1 MSPGKGLEVWEIVDA
16 AFRFT
21 RHHAR
26 DLALA
31 AGPAIAAME
40 LLDYSVSVVERAFG
54 LDDPN
59 TPVPWLAWL
68 PLHLCYLVL
77 VTFFLSIASIAIVEL
92 VFGTGEHKRPR
103 LRVDRRSLRL
113 WGALFLAWLATFFIT
128 AGFQIAADL
137 LVTAGML
144 VDFDI
149 GYAIINSP
157 WYAPVFWALHFVIMV
172 MVLARL
178 SFFAPPVAVVEGRK
192 VFRASAAL
200 CRGRFW
206 RVVLV
211 ALAVEAP
218 FVIAFLVLPLPF
230 HGVLGFGAESVFEDG
245 VLVTAPEVAPLL
257 ALLKHA
263 VDGTLGLL
271 ETATFTGAAA
281 IAYRALR
288 PELEFE

>member
-1 MSPGKGLEVWEIVDA
+1 MSPGKGLAVWDVVDG

-21 RHHAR
+21 RHHAK
-26 DLALA
+26 DLSLA

-40 LLDYSVSVVERAFG
+40 VLDYSVSVVERLLG

-59 TPVPWLAWL
+59 MPVPWLAWL
-68 PLHLCYLVL
+68 PLHLFYLVL

-92 VFGTGEHKRPR
+92 VFGTRTHTRSF

-113 WGALFLAWLATFFIT
+113 WGALFLAWLVTFFVT

-137 LVTAGML
+137 LVTAGMM

-149 GYAIINSP
+149 FYAIINSP
-157 WYAPVFWALHFVIMV
+157 GYAPAFWALHFVIMV

-178 SFFAPPVAVVEGRK
+178 SFFAPPVAVVEGQK

-218 FVIAFLVLPLPF
+218 FLLAFLILPLPF

-245 VLVTAPEVAPLL
+245 VLVTAPAIAPLL
-257 ALLKHA
+257 ALLKH
-263 VDGTLGLL
+263 VLDGTVGLL